1 MKSGFKRTINWNKYQ
16 PIAKMQAQNSYL
28 DYLIN
33 PSFQVVSGRFVLSF
47 ENNDNRTGNT
57 GRFFPKVKIKDENVM
72 FD

>member
-1 MKSGFKRTINWNKYQ
+1 
-16 PIAKMQAQNSYL
+16 MQAQNSYL

-72 FD
+72 IDW